1 MTFEEALN
9 DCLERMR
16 RGESLQSCLAR
27 FPQHAA
33 DLAPLLQ
40 VGQMLRS
47 APPAL
52 SADAFSRGRVILR
65 DAALADHSAS
75 WGQRLGDT
83 LRGLIVPL
91 GLAAAALVVIL
102 VIGAAWS
109 SAPGETLY
117 PLRRLAQTAA
127 IRVSPDANFR
137 AGQHLLLA
145 EQQLAE
151 LQAGWTDSQ
160 TVVLDD
166 VTRFGGEIDR
176 ALAELAVNP
185 ESASSVTLQGLVSIA
200 YEGRAWL
207 LSIAGRL
214 PAGQQASV
222 SQITRQLA
230 DLEQWAQA
238 GLLDPSTLRGYRSDG
253 EPPALPTLPA
263 TSTPTA
269 TKAAPTRQPSATTTT
284 VQSEATATELT
295 TATPPSRPTP
305 TKTPTFSP
313 PTPTPESLPPTA
325 TATSISSGVS
335 QPTGKPVEPTGTTQ
349 PAATATPLP
358 VNATPSRTATQ
369 QPASAT
375 PSPTATYTPSATY
388 TPVATRTATPS
399 ATPRLVTPTPTLTTE
414 PTETEEATHTP
425 EATETPRP
433 TATLEETET
442 LDVLT
447 WF

>member
-9 DCLERMR
+9 DCLERTR
-16 RGESLQSCLAR
+16 RGESLHACLAR

-33 DLAPLLQ
+33 DLEPLLQ
-40 VGQMLRS
+40 VGQMLRT

-52 SADAFSRGRVILR
+52 SAEAFSRGRIELR
-65 DAALADHSAS
+65 DAALAGSSAG
-75 WGQRLGDT
+75 WGQRLGNT
-83 LRGLIVPL
+83 ARGLVIPL

-102 VIGAAWS
+102 VISAAWS
-109 SAPGETLY
+109 SAPGDALY
-117 PLRRLAQTAA
+117 PLRRSAQTVAA
-127 IRVSPDANFR
+127 RLSPDPAFR
-137 AGQHLLLA
+137 AGQHLRLA
-145 EQQLAE
+145 EQRLAE
-151 LQAGWTDSQ
+151 LQAGWAGSQ
-160 TVVLDD
+160 TLDLD
-166 VTRFGGEIDR
+166 SVAQYTREIDH
-176 ALAELAVNP
+176 ALSGLGSKPA
-185 ESASSVTLQGLVSIA
+185 SASHETLQGLVTIA

-207 LSIAGRL
+207 LRIAADL